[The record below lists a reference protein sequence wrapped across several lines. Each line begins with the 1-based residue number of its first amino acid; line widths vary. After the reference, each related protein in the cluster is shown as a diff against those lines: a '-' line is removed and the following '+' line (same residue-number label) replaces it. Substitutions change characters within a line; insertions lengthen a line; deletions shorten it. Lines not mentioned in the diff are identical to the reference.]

1 MVYQKL
7 VRKTKIW
14 WWAVIRQ
21 TALKC
26 MYVHPGFQQ
35 FSGGDTPGPP
45 NGREGDRQG
54 KGRIIPL
61 MFDINRRLWSE
72 LKRLRPYYRQLSTRN
87 RMLVYASSCDQPFL
101 RYTWTQLSQNMPR
114 PWLTL
119 NNSVNSYEVLFLA
132 DRSSALLKPSDI
144 GIDQSVFQQRPTKWT
159 HYLFRTARDTLE
171 VTFSAISG
179 QRNFVTKF
187 WWGLTM
193 LNFRRRAD

>member
-1 MVYQKL
+1 MGCNTPNCIKMH
-7 VRKTKIW
+7 VRASWFSTIFRGW
-14 WWAVIRQ
+14 
-21 TALKC
+21 
-26 MYVHPGFQQ
+26 HPR
-35 FSGGDTPGPP
+35 TPE
-45 NGREGDRQG
+45 REGRGQAREG
-54 KGRIIPL
+54 KGHLP
-61 MFDINRRLWSE
+61 MFDVNRRPWSE
-72 LKRLRPYYRQLSTRN
+72 LKRLRPYYRQLSMRN
-87 RMLVYASSCDQPFL
+87 RMLAYASYASSCDQPFL

-119 NNSVNSYEVLFLA
+119 NNSANSYEVLFLA